1 MEHVSVVYLLGHPV
15 AHSLSPAMHNAA
27 FRSLG
32 LPHRYEALD
41 VSADVLPG
49 LVDRIR
55 TGELLGANVTVPHK
69 EAVLKLVDNWDGPTA
84 EIGAANTLSR
94 TPDGRRVLGSNTD
107 AVGFAYATRD
117 LGLDGAHVL
126 ILGAGGAA
134 RAVLAVLF
142 ERGASISIANRT
154 SERAHRLASSLAHPV
169 DRAPRVIEWGTRED
183 LNGIDVVVNATSLG
197 LHGED
202 PLPRAELRPG
212 LVIVD
217 LIPIAAPTPLA
228 RRARAAGATVVDGLP
243 MLLQQAASS
252 FRIWTG
258 RDAPIDVMRA
268 ALYASVS

>member
-1 MEHVSVVYLLGHPV
+1 MLVYLLGHPV
-15 AHSLSPAMHNAA
+15 GHSLSPAMHNAA

-41 VSADVLPG
+41 VTAEALPG
-49 LVDRIR
+49 VVDRIR
-55 TGELLGANVTVPHK
+55 SGDLLGANVTVPYK
-69 EAVLKLVDNWDGPTA
+69 EAILKLVDTWDGPTG

-117 LGLDGAHVL
+117 LRLDGARVL
-126 ILGAGGAA
+126 LVGAGGAA
-134 RAVLAVLF
+134 RAVIAVLF
-142 ERGASISIANRT
+142 ERGASVSITNRT
-154 SERAHRLASSLAHPV
+154 AERARSLARSLAHPV
-169 DRAPRVIEWGTRED
+169 DREPRVIEWGSRED
-183 LNGIDVVVNATSLG
+183 LSGVDVVVNATSLG

-202 PLPRAELRPG
+202 PLARAELRPE
-212 LVIVD
+212 LVVVD
-217 LIPIAAPTPLA
+217 LIPTAVPTPLA

-258 RDAPIDVMRA
+258 QDAPVDVMRA